1 MGSIEENEEELRKR
15 ELRAR
20 RFQND
25 QPIKRQ
31 STKEKEDDKVKKSQ
45 DRIKMYVAY
54 LGNRNG
60 AWIERSLALVQ
71 I

>member
-60 AWIERSLALVQ
+60 AWIERLLALVQ

>member
-1 MGSIEENEEELRKR
+1 MGSIEENEDELRKR

-31 STKEKEDDKVKKSQ
+31 FTKEKEDDKVKKSQ

-60 AWIERSLALVQ
+60 PWIERSLALVQ